1 MQRRQFLIISAAA
14 GIAAAV
20 GPALA
25 HNGDETIPGFDE
37 ALKAG
42 EPVLIHVTAPW
53 CEVCQAQKPIVAS
66 LLASPDFKNMKKFDV
81 DFDTQKE
88 ILARYRVQ
96 MQSTMIVYK
105 RGKEV
110 DRQTGQ
116 TDPAVIEALL
126 RKAL

>member
-1 MQRRQFLIISAAA
+1 MHRRNFLALLAAA
-14 GIAAAV
+14 GTLSAA
-20 GPALA
+20 PALA
-25 HNGDETIPGFDE
+25 HDGDETIPGFDD
-37 ALKAG
+37 ALAAG
-42 EPVLIHVTAPW
+42 APILIHVTAPW
-53 CEVCQAQKPIVAS
+53 CEVCQIQKPIVAE
-66 LLASPDFKNMKKFDV
+66 LLSRPDFKDMKEFEL

-105 RGKEV
+105 ASEEI

-116 TDPAVIEALL
+116 TDPAVIAALL

>member
-1 MQRRQFLIISAAA
+1 VI
-14 GIAAAV
+14 V
-20 GPALA
+20 
-25 HNGDETIPGFDE
+25 
-37 ALKAG
+37 
-42 EPVLIHVTAPW
+42 HVTAPW
-53 CEVCQAQKPIVAS
+53 CEVCEAQKPIVAA

-81 DFDTQKE
+81 DFDSQKE

-105 RGKEV
+105 AGKEV

>member
-1 MQRRQFLIISAAA
+1 MQRRHFLMLSAAA
-14 GIAAAV
+14 GIASAV
-20 GPALA
+20 WPAFG

-37 ALKAG
+37 ALKTG
-42 EPVLIHVTAPW
+42 GPVMIHVTAPW
-53 CEVCQAQKPIVAS
+53 CETCQAQKPIVAS

-126 RKAL
+126 REAL